1 MYRAGSLSGPARLL
15 GGHKKGKAP
24 SVTSVT
30 ADRLDSTFVLN
41 PHLNVIHCSDDE
53 ILIKHGSRSLF
64 SETIVDDRRTK
75 LLGRVLSNMRTPA
88 TLRGLFDAGVLDEH
102 TLPAANELVEYLEA
116 KGVLVDPEAELIGL
130 YLDGILG
137 RGSAVSAELS
147 RYTVGLVGAGPLGG
161 RIASDI
167 LALRPGGMT
176 VADSRCIDN
185 PEAARMYLTAASA
198 AVERGDR
205 LETALVTGLKSSGR
219 ADGIPLRGRGS
230 LDGEAL
236 DAVFEEADFVV
247 AAWESYAPTLF
258 HSLNEAAIRHSVP
271 WLLTYCDGSEAI
283 VGPLYVP
290 SETACY
296 YEFETQ
302 VEASTAFREDYL
314 LYKEHLADAG
324 IDGTYFVLPPYL
336 QIASGFATLSASQF
350 LARGQAMTV
359 GRSIRIDFERLSV
372 DYQDVLKLP
381 RCPACGSERAPYRQ
395 LFL

>member
-1 MYRAGSLSGPARLL
+1 MNASTLD
-15 GGHKKGKAP
+15 
-24 SVTSVT
+24 
-30 ADRLDSTFVLN
+30 DRLDRAFVVN
-41 PHLNVIHCSDDE
+41 PHLSVIHCSDDE

-64 SETIVDDRRTK
+64 SETIADDRRTK
-75 LLGRVLSNMRTPA
+75 LLGRVLANMRTPA
-88 TLRGLFDAGVLDEH
+88 TLRRLREAGVLDENA
-102 TLPAANELVEYLEA
+102 LPAATELVEHLEG
-116 KGVLVDPEAELIGL
+116 KGILVDPEAELTRL
-130 YLDGILG
+130 YLDSILG

-147 RYTVGLVGAGPLGG
+147 RYTVGFVGAGPLGA

-176 VADSRCIDN
+176 VVDSRSIDN
-185 PEAARMYLTAASA
+185 AEAARIYLGLAPAKVAS
-198 AVERGDR
+198 GD
-205 LETALVTGLKSSGR
+205 LLQAALVTQLKATGG
-219 ADGIPLRGRGS
+219 ADGVRLEGRDS
-230 LDGEAL
+230 LAGDAL
-236 DAVFEEADFVV
+236 DTLFSDVDFVI
-247 AAWESYAPTLF
+247 AAWECYAPTLF
-258 HSLNEAAIRHSVP
+258 HSLNEAAIRHGVP

-283 VGPLYVP
+283 VGPSYVP
-290 SETACY
+290 GETACY

-336 QIASGFATLSASQF
+336 QIAAGFSALSASQF

-372 DYQDVLKLP
+372 DYQDVLRLP
-381 RCPACGSERAPYRQ
+381 RCPACGTDRAPYRQ

>member
-1 MYRAGSLSGPARLL
+1 MNGAT
-15 GGHKKGKAP
+15 HID
-24 SVTSVT
+24 
-30 ADRLDSTFVLN
+30 DRLDRAFVVN

-64 SETIVDDRRTK
+64 SETITDDRRTK
-75 LLGRVLSNMRTPA
+75 LLGRVLANMRTPA
-88 TLRGLFDAGVLDEH
+88 TLRGLQHAGVLDEQ
-102 TLPAANELVEYLEA
+102 TLPSANELVEHLEL
-116 KGVLVDPEAELIGL
+116 KGILVDPEAELTRL
-130 YLDGILG
+130 YLDSILG
-137 RGSAVSAELS
+137 RGSAVSAELG
-147 RYTVGLVGAGPLGG
+147 RYTVGLVGAGPLGA

-167 LALRPGGMT
+167 LALRPGGIT
-176 VADSRCIDN
+176 VVDSRCVDN
-185 PEAARMYLTAASA
+185 PEAARMYLGFTPSA
-198 AVERGDR
+198 AAAGDR
-205 LETALVTGLKSSGR
+205 MESALITQLKASGG
-219 ADGIPLRGRGS
+219 ADGVRLEGRGS
-230 LDGEAL
+230 LAEDAL
-236 DAVFEEADFVV
+236 DELFKDADFVI

-258 HSLNEAAIRHSVP
+258 HSLNEAAIRHGVP

-314 LYKEHLADAG
+314 LYKEHLVDAG

-336 QIASGFATLSASQF
+336 QIAAGFTTLSASQF

-381 RCPACGSERAPYRQ
+381 RCPACGSDRAPYRQ